1 MASAPSAVEAAASR
15 ADTTRRFLAMRQQP
29 GNARCAECHAADT
42 SWVVLDHGVLVCV
55 RCAGAHRGLGT
66 HISKVRSTAHDQF
79 TASEHEW
86 LESLGNAKNAYTL
99 YGSTHAPLIMPAAWK
114 CDCAPFGS
122 DIGGTNPAFWP
133 FKQEAQWDSWLTVGV
148 TDGNSDGAITTIGM
162 SDQWSKWCAV
172 TPAQAVLS

>member
-1 MASAPSAVEAAASR
+1 MHVRAAALLALAAATGAPWAGAPWAGPGSRLDQDGRGVEATVVYGDDLLGAIPGTNGVSIVPVVTN
-15 ADTTRRFLAMRQQP
+15 ADGHIEGYTTWTL
-29 GNARCAECHAADT
+29 
-42 SWVVLDHGVLVCV
+42 SVK
-55 RCAGAHRGLGT
+55 
-66 HISKVRSTAHDQF
+66 I
-79 TASEHEW
+79 
-86 LESLGNAKNAYTL
+86 LGNAKNAYTL
-99 YGSTHAPLIMPAAWK
+99 YGSTNAPLIMPAAWK

-172 TPAQAVLS
+172 TPGQTVPS